1 MAFDDTVLPKSVTAE
16 EVLSLHHWT
25 DELFSLR
32 LTRPAAFRFRSGEF
46 VMIGL
51 MNEGKP
57 LLRAYSMASPA
68 WDDGLDFYS
77 IKVQDGPLT
86 SRLQHIQEGDK
97 VLLGKKPTGTLVLDA
112 LKPGRRLYLF
122 STGTGFAPF
131 ASLVREP
138 ETYEKFD
145 EVIVTHTCRKI
156 GDLQYS
162 KTIVDEIADDPL
174 VGEDAPGKL
183 RYYATTTREDSQYM
197 GRITDLMDSRKL
209 FSDLS
214 VDPLNPETDRV
225 MICGS
230 MAMLADTK
238 ALTESFGLEEGSNAR
253 PGDFVVE
260 KAFAE

>member
-1 MAFDDTVLPKSVTAE
+1 
-16 EVLSLHHWT
+16 
-25 DELFSLR
+25 
-32 LTRPAAFRFRSGEF
+32 
-46 VMIGL
+46 
-51 MNEGKP
+51 
-57 LLRAYSMASPA
+57 
-68 WDDGLDFYS
+68 
-77 IKVQDGPLT
+77 
-86 SRLQHIQEGDK
+86 
-97 VLLGKKPTGTLVLDA
+97 
-112 LKPGRRLYLF
+112 
-122 STGTGFAPF
+122 
-131 ASLVREP
+131 
-138 ETYEKFD
+138 
-145 EVIVTHTCRKI
+145 
-156 GDLQYS
+156 
-162 KTIVDEIADDPL
+162 
-174 VGEDAPGKL
+174 EDAPGKL